1 MRGIALLLFGVVVL
15 VVSPGLALTGYAA
28 EQDIAF
34 ETISLTHLR
43 AGEIAPLFAP
53 HFCYAGEL
61 AGSGASQLSPASSG
75 LLPDGVKLITAPN
88 QSSRYLLIAGTAD
101 AVARL
106 RDIVIHFDVARR
118 TVQLNVKVYPSLPKE
133 TSGWNDL
140 PAKNGVAVAA
150 RTLAAGERLRFP
162 ALPGGFEPEQI
173 VVGAFDSG
181 PEFVPLPPLRSW
193 PQVLLCLMPHVRAGN
208 AVTLYF
214 GLGLL
219 QQSDDPL
226 GVVREAWD
234 TSAAESLS
242 AGESLALRLSKGSS
256 GITVIV
262 TPAPVPVPDR

>member
-15 VVSPGLALTGYAA
+15 LVSPSLSLMGCAA

-61 AGSGASQLSPASSG
+61 AGPGASQLSSGSSG

-88 QSSRYLLIAGTAD
+88 QSSRYLLVAGTAP
-101 AVARL
+101 AVSETRL
-106 RDIVIHFDVARR
+106 LITSLDVARR
-118 TVQLNVKVYPSLPKE
+118 DVQLTVKVYPSLPQE
-133 TSGWNDL
+133 TSGWHDL
-140 PAKNGVAVAA
+140 YARNGVAAAA
-150 RTLAAGERLRFP
+150 RTLAAGEQLRFP
-162 ALPGGFEPEQI
+162 ALPRGFEPKQI

-214 GLGLL
+214 GVGFL
-219 QQSDDPL
+219 QQSDDPV
-226 GVVREAWD
+226 GVAREAWD

-242 AGESLALRLSKGSS
+242 PGESLALRLSRGSS
-256 GITVIV
+256 GVTVII
-262 TPAPVPVPDR
+262 TPAPAPAH

>member
-61 AGSGASQLSPASSG
+61 AGSGASQHPSSSSS

-88 QSSRYLLIAGTAD
+88 QSSRYLLVAGTAD
-101 AVARL
+101 AVAEL
-106 RDIVIHFDVARR
+106 RDIVIRFDVTRR
-118 TVQLNVKVYPSLPKE
+118 TVQLSVKVYPSLPQE
-133 TSGWNDL
+133 TSGWHDL
-140 PAKNGVAVAA
+140 SAKNGVSAAA

-162 ALPGGFEPEQI
+162 ALPRGFEPEQI
-173 VVGAFDSG
+173 VVSAFDSG

-193 PQVLLCLMPHVRAGN
+193 PQVLLCLMPHVRASD

-214 GLGLL
+214 GVGFLR
-219 QQSDDPL
+219 QSDDPV
-226 GVVREAWD
+226 GVVEQAWD

-242 AGESLALRLSKGSS
+242 PGESLALRLSRGTS

-262 TPAPVPVPDR
+262 TPVPAPAPAR